1 MISRAKSNDGEALQ
15 TIGYTYRNKRRYSK
29 AMAWFQLAANQNNIN
44 AYTTIGMMYHN
55 GHGVSEDHLTALEYY
70 LRAVRAGYTL
80 PMSNI
85 AALFLQ
91 ENGLSALEWLIK
103 C

>member
-1 MISRAKSNDGEALQ
+1 
-15 TIGYTYRNKRRYSK
+15 
-29 AMAWFQLAANQNNIN
+29 
-44 AYTTIGMMYHN
+44 MMYHN